1 MKNKIFNVWIKELCS
16 LVFVQSMQ
24 AFLLTIML
32 SIVVRL
38 YVEAGTS
45 ITAKESMGVYAIFIL
60 AIIPKVE
67 LLVKKIFGLGSG
79 VMDDSM
85 MGSKGSLLKTGLAI
99 RGAASILNN
108 AGKAVGGVVGIAST
122 SRFGSAGKKARIAK
136 NNMDAAELNDKNQGA
151 GLSLPGSQSGLH
163 GSGGAN
169 GAPGAYSLNDLTYA
183 IRNANKKDPT
193 EAYDEARNELR
204 KKRLS
209 GLKNLTSGIAETA
222 GAIGG
227 ASVGAIVGLGTGG
240 DDVLTNMGIG
250 AGIGDTIGKTAAEA
264 TVGTAERF
272 NDWNYNR
279 KILNKELAESN
290 KKKNDAQ
297 NQYNQLIN
305 RIKNTNNTSN
315 NTPNA
320 KKDILKD
327 NTVQENYQK
336 AVRAKKDG
344 NMAEYNTYRA
354 KAAGAAQVLKR
365 QQKRNSNDDNK

>member
-24 AFLLTIML
+24 AFLITIML
-32 SIVVRL
+32 SVVVRL
-38 YVEAGTS
+38 YVESGS
-45 ITAKESMGVYAIFIL
+45 SLTAKESMGVYAIFIL

-99 RGAASILNN
+99 RGAASVLNN

-122 SRFGSAGKKARIAK
+122 SRFGLAGKKARIAK
-136 NNMDAAELNDKNQGA
+136 NNMDAAELNDKNQGT
-151 GLSLPGSQSGLH
+151 GLSIPSSQSSLH
-163 GSGGAN
+163 SSGGAN

-183 IRNANKKDPT
+183 IRSANKKDPT

-209 GLKNLTSGIAETA
+209 GLKDLTSGIAETA

-227 ASVGAIVGLGTGG
+227 ASVGAVVGLGTGG

-264 TVGTAERF
+264 TVGTAERL

-279 KILNKELAESN
+279 KILNKELAEST

-305 RIKNTNNTSN
+305 RIKNTNNTP
-315 NTPNA
+315 NT